1 VVRRRATLAAAVF
14 ALLLGAI
21 PQAPA
26 RDTADARVT
35 FAFWNLRNY
44 RLEPSVGTS
53 PGASTPAKDAK
64 SIEATVGALARIR
77 PDILG
82 VCEMG
87 SPRDLADLQ
96 ARLGKAGVD
105 LPHAT
110 IVEGADGERHVALLS
125 RFPIKSIAHDTRS
138 AFTVGGLRHA
148 VRRGFLDCV
157 VEAGPAFPLRLL
169 GAHLKSRRPEPG
181 LDQAE
186 FRRQESLL
194 LRQRIESILRADPT
208 TPLLV
213 YGDFNDLKNSPV
225 VRGLVGHPRNPDT
238 LTMLPLEDKVGDH
251 WTYHWEEADEYH
263 RVDYVLVSAALRPL
277 VDRRRS
283 FVFRD
288 KGWRTASDHRPL
300 VVTLNLPDAMP

>member
-1 VVRRRATLAAAVF
+1 MVCRRATLAAVAS
-14 ALLLGAI
+14 ALLLGPVAH
-21 PQAPA
+21 AAA
-26 RDTADARVT
+26 RDLNGARVT
-35 FAFWNLRNY
+35 FVFWNLRNY
-44 RLEPSVGTS
+44 RLEPSAGAS
-53 PGASTPAKDAK
+53 PGASTPAKEAQ
-64 SIEATVGALARIR
+64 SIEATVKTLSRLR

-87 SPRDLADLQ
+87 SKRDLDDLQ

-110 IVEGADGERHVALLS
+110 LVEGADRERHVAVLS
-125 RFPIKSIAHDTRS
+125 RFPIRAIAHDTQS
-138 AFTVGGLRHA
+138 GFAVGGVRHA
-148 VRRGFLDCV
+148 VRRGFLDCI
-157 VEAGPAFPLRLL
+157 VEAGPGLPLRLL

-181 LDQAE
+181 IEQAE
-186 FRRQESLL
+186 FRRQESIL
-194 LRQRIESILRADPT
+194 LRQRIEAILRADPQ

-213 YGDFNDLKNSPV
+213 FGDFNDLKNSPV
-225 VRGLVGHPRNPDT
+225 VRGLSGHPRNADA
-238 LTMLPLEDKVGDH
+238 LTMLTLQDRVGDH

-263 RVDYVLVSAALRPL
+263 RVDFVLVSRALRPL

-300 VVTLNLPDAMP
+300 VVTLNPTDAKR